1 MILLLVGV
9 VRERSC
15 GGGGGGRQAK
25 LGRKKKDN

>member
-1 MILLLVGV
+1 VILLLVGV